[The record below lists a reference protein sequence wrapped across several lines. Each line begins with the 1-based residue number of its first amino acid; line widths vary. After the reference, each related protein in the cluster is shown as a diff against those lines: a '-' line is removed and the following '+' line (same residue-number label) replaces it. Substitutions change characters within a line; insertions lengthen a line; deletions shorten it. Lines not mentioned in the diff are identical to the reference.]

1 MRSSPTWCRESS
13 QARPPCSRGWS
24 GPARTVSP
32 PPSPSS
38 CSSTPRTCS
47 TCGGDNK
54 EQILKGQSHNNFL
67 HFPLHYVF
75 SQDPVWKHPMDKY
88 GPAGS
93 KACLNHCLFNHYW
106 NIRKPTMDV
115 SLFLPEIKYLMSY
128 VLWSYILMVK
138 KGRESLKRLLLIG
151 RSPSPTQCL
160 ICWK

>member
-1 MRSSPTWCRESS
+1 
-13 QARPPCSRGWS
+13 
-24 GPARTVSP
+24 VSP

-47 TCGGDNK
+47 TCGTK
-54 EQILKGQSHNNFL
+54 FLKGKSLDRFL
-67 HFPLHYVF
+67 HFPLRSVF
-75 SQDPVWKHPMDKY
+75 SQDPVWKHLMDKS

-128 VLWSYILMVK
+128 VWWSSILMVK
-138 KGRESLKRLLLIG
+138 KEEEKVSWDYSWLCGVRHR
-151 RSPSPTQCL
+151 PNV
-160 ICWK
+160 